1 MSNFT
6 KAIVLDL
13 DETLVHGYCNDKI
26 EIMLLRPNI
35 DKLIEKL
42 QQVKEQNI
50 DIILCTTSRNSWV
63 NKFLELK
70 PIFKYIFDRIYTR
83 DNEEEWRYFDKKIFP
98 LEYGA
103 KCQNIN
109 LEYLKPITTFGY
121 DQLLYIDD
129 NKLEEIRLQIL
140 FELTKGQLYK
150 DITFFT
156 GFKFYRKS
164 MIWEKILDYCN
175 GINENF
181 NLNQRIKEYLK
192 LEKLNPGCDMIIS
205 AINSFVNK
213 PFKQG
218 LSVLDKVYFNEYKQ
232 YDERMSKLQQEI
244 QKIIECEK
252 V

>member
-109 LEYLKPITTFGY
+109 LEYLKPIT
-121 DQLLYIDD
+121 
-129 NKLEEIRLQIL
+129 
-140 FELTKGQLYK
+140 
-150 DITFFT
+150 
-156 GFKFYRKS
+156 
-164 MIWEKILDYCN
+164 
-175 GINENF
+175 
-181 NLNQRIKEYLK
+181 
-192 LEKLNPGCDMIIS
+192 II
-205 AINSFVNK
+205 
-213 PFKQG
+213 
-218 LSVLDKVYFNEYKQ
+218 
-232 YDERMSKLQQEI
+232 
-244 QKIIECEK
+244 
-252 V
+252 